1 MLQVIDEDRSAFS
14 DIQQGGIIIVP
25 WITGME
31 AGIGYDSLTQ
41 KVKGKAGATQADLSW
56 NTVTASSQTYNS
68 QIRRIESNEELSN
81 SLDISTSVSGSYGAF
96 SATATGK
103 FIKSLTVTSYS
114 IYFLINSFVQNSEKV
129 VSKFFLDEHE
139 CNLNADQFY
148 QKYGDYYVSGVISGG
163 SFLSLLEMQTNSR
176 EVKEQISTSL
186 EANYDAKAFSIG
198 GKFSMDIQNA
208 SKYSGVQ
215 LQVLLQESGVSGA
228 SDELKD
234 GGTVENLIAAANGF
248 PDRVKD
254 GGMPLYAILTPYSVL
269 QKPPQ
274 TRNFINVG
282 VVEALRQDMNAIY
295 LRAKTILESVTYAL
309 NHPSQFADEQ
319 DKFNQIKSQMEQILA
334 KVAKANNDLSSGQ
347 DLELVQKEIPE
358 MPNLTLIPQQLW
370 AETKDNI
377 APPDNVI
384 PSTIRYKLADA
395 YAYLGKL
402 NDEPLRPKLKAYLDQ
417 ISQDLSSNFGN
428 SYDLISKFSTNVRT
442 LLANP
447 LSKQTRNKLLDVIQN
462 DLVSH
467 QNTWSD
473 AITNQKAMFAE
484 IDTNDQEK
492 NDQLQ
497 VIKNLNSQIWSTS
510 ETQYG
515 GTAYWSRMAQIIDS
529 LKTNISHWDSKTSGE
544 EYISFKTGSWKQLQ
558 GKFQDAMKNFKVSLG
573 N

>member
-1 MLQVIDEDRSAFS
+1 MPQVIDRRSAFS

-31 AGIGYDSLTQ
+31 SGIGYDSLTQ
-41 KVKGKAGATQADLSW
+41 KVKGKAASTNADLSW

-103 FIKSLTVTSYS
+103 FIKSVSVTSYS
-114 IYFLINSFVQNSEKV
+114 IYFLIDSFVQNSEKV
-129 VSKFFLDEHE
+129 VTKFFLDENQR
-139 CNLNADQFY
+139 NLAADNFY
-148 QKYGDYYVSGVISGG
+148 QKYGDYYVSGVITGG
-163 SFLSLLEMQTNSR
+163 SFLSLLKMQTNSR

-198 GKFSMDIQNA
+198 SKFSMDIQNA
-208 SKYSGVQ
+208 SKHSGVQ
-215 LQVLLQESGVSGA
+215 LEVLLQESGVSGA

-234 GGTVENLIAAANGF
+234 GGTVDNLIAAANGF

-254 GGMPLYAILTPYSVL
+254 AGMPLYAILTPYSVL
-269 QKPPQ
+269 QNPPQ
-274 TRNFINVG
+274 TRNSINVG

-319 DKFNQIKSQMEQILA
+319 GKFNQIKSQMEEILA

-358 MPNLTLIPQQLW
+358 MPDLTLIPQQLW
-370 AETKDNI
+370 GGTKDNI

-384 PSTIRYKLADA
+384 PSTIRYKMADA
-395 YAYLGKL
+395 YAYHWKL
-402 NDEPLRPKLKAYLDQ
+402 NDQPLRQKLKAYLDQ

-428 SYDLISKFSTNVRT
+428 SYDLITKFSTNVKT
-442 LLANP
+442 LMANP
-447 LSKQTRNKLLDVIQN
+447 LPNDSRNKLLEVIQ
-462 DLVSH
+462 DALASH
-467 QNTWSD
+467 QTAWSD
-473 AITNQKAMFAE
+473 AITNQKAMFSE

-515 GTAYWSRMAQIIDS
+515 GIAYWSRMAQIIDS
-529 LKTNISHWDSKTSGE
+529 LKADVSHWDSKTSGE
-544 EYISFKTGSWKQLQ
+544 QYVSFKTGSWEQLKE
-558 GKFQDAMKNFKVSLG
+558 KFQDAMKNLHAPLG

>member
-1 MLQVIDEDRSAFS
+1 MPQVIDRRSAFS

-31 AGIGYDSLTQ
+31 SGIGYDSLTQ
-41 KVKGKAGATQADLSW
+41 KVKGKAASTNADLSW

-103 FIKSLTVTSYS
+103 FIKSVSVTSYS
-114 IYFLINSFVQNSEKV
+114 IYFLIDSFVQNSEKV
-129 VSKFFLDEHE
+129 VTKFFLDENQR
-139 CNLNADQFY
+139 NLAADNFY
-148 QKYGDYYVSGVISGG
+148 QKYGDYYVSGVITGG
-163 SFLSLLEMQTNSR
+163 SFLSLLKMQTNSR

-198 GKFSMDIQNA
+198 SKFSMDIQNA
-208 SKYSGVQ
+208 SKHSGVQ
-215 LQVLLQESGVSGA
+215 LEVLLQESGVSGA

-234 GGTVENLIAAANGF
+234 GGTVDNLIAAANGF

-254 GGMPLYAILTPYSVL
+254 AGMPLYAILTPYSVL
-269 QKPPQ
+269 QNPPQ
-274 TRNFINVG
+274 TRNSINVG

-319 DKFNQIKSQMEQILA
+319 GKFNQIKSQMEEILA

-347 DLELVQKEIPE
+347 DLDSVQKEIPE
-358 MPNLTLIPQQLW
+358 MPDLTLIPQQLW
-370 AETKDNI
+370 GGTKDNI

-384 PSTIRYKLADA
+384 PSTIRYKMADA
-395 YAYLGKL
+395 YAYHWKL
-402 NDEPLRPKLKAYLDQ
+402 NDQPLRQKLKAYLDQ

-428 SYDLISKFSTNVRT
+428 SYDLITKFSTNVKN
-442 LLANP
+442 LMANP
-447 LSKQTRNKLLDVIQN
+447 LANDSRNKLLEVIQD
-462 DLVSH
+462 DLASH
-467 QNTWSD
+467 QTAWSD
-473 AITNQKAMFAE
+473 AITNQKAMFSE

-515 GTAYWSRMAQIIDS
+515 GIAYWSRMAQIIDS
-529 LKTNISHWDSKTSGE
+529 LKADVSHWDSKTSGE
-544 EYISFKTGSWKQLQ
+544 QYVSFKTGSWEQLKE
-558 GKFQDAMKNFKVSLG
+558 KFQDAMKNLHAPLG